1 VDEEPVV
8 LPLVNAKKKQK
19 NEAAPQAATK
29 RAVLELVPDAESGT
43 MPVPSAAIEAAKRQ
57 SERDR
62 RDRSRVALDVDI
74 GLHSETNFFSARDA
88 EIASYVVDRCVR
100 VKARVVALDE
110 RETGVRATL
119 NLGHTIG
126 HALESAGGYTG
137 LTHGEA
143 VSLGLVA
150 ALRLGERKGHTPSS
164 LTRRVLSL
172 LARLGLPHQLSAVDL
187 QKSTSLLSH
196 DKKRSGGSI
205 RFVYARAAGD
215 VFTESIL
222 LSDLIGVAPSLAD

>member
-1 VDEEPVV
+1 
-8 LPLVNAKKKQK
+8 
-19 NEAAPQAATK
+19 
-29 RAVLELVPDAESGT
+29 
-43 MPVPSAAIEAAKRQ
+43 
-57 SERDR
+57 
-62 RDRSRVALDVDI
+62 
-74 GLHSETNFFSARDA
+74 
-88 EIASYVVDRCVR
+88 
-100 VKARVVALDE
+100 VVALDE